1 MSSFFGAVLVV
12 GLFMVKRKNWRSLL
26 FTVGLIATSMALI
39 DSLVPAV
46 GSRVVASLMGEDQSW
61 LLRVINWNQL
71 WPTDFWALMYGAGG
85 GVSGMTVSFSGI
97 DLLADNQYLAVIL
110 QFGVVGIVIYGTLLA
125 AGGRMALRE
134 SLRIWMPYSTKSE
147 IAAGL
152 LVILVAIWGSVVN
165 ILNVFPINAYFWSAL
180 AMVASSARGKVR
192 ASA

>member
-1 MSSFFGAVLVV
+1 
-12 GLFMVKRKNWRSLL
+12 
-26 FTVGLIATSMALI
+26 
-39 DSLVPAV
+39 
-46 GSRVVASLMGEDQSW
+46 
-61 LLRVINWNQL
+61 
-71 WPTDFWALMYGAGG
+71 MYGAGG

-180 AMVASSARGKVR
+180 AMVASSAKGEVR